1 MKRLLII
8 LLCLIL
14 TACVSH
20 KKMSQT
26 VHVSDSTANVVQ
38 KHTSTDLSVN
48 ETTDEQT
55 QTTVTEVEFYEPDS
69 SDTSNVQTTIV
80 ITPSGEI
87 IGSSNQGIKSIKQ
100 TTTSH
105 KTEQT
110 TQVQESTVQDTISSE
125 VTASQADIET
135 HTEKKSKP
143 THYQTAI
150 LIFVALTLGVLYLK
164 RKPIVNF
171 IKKILIG
178 LVKAIS
184 KG

>member
-69 SDTSNVQTTIV
+69 SDTSNTTIV

-178 LVKAIS
+178 LVKTIS